1 MLHER
6 GVRVLVHLRRSG
18 GRENAKYTLSLVDGD
33 GRAAASWLWRRRSA
47 TVTYGWPHP
56 RSWGFKVFY
65 LKPLLRFSGYLDDD
79 RLKIRCELTVF
90 TPPRT
95 EDITPAPAPPPEL
108 PGHLRLS
115 SD

>member
-1 MLHER
+1 M
-6 GVRVLVHLRRSG
+6 
-18 GRENAKYTLSLVDGD
+18 
-33 GRAAASWLWRRRSA
+33 
-47 TVTYGWPHP
+47 TYGWPHP
-56 RSWGFKVFY
+56 KSWGLNFEGLLRLY
-65 LKPLLRFSGYLDDD
+65 LKPLLQFSGCLDDD

-95 EDITPAPAPPPEL
+95 EDTTPAPAPPPEL